1 MSSGVRWS
9 CRRYLCV
16 WAGCFAC
23 HLALAQAAEH
33 REHELSAKHEAKIQA
48 HEAMRRTLEDDLER
62 LEASAGLEEA
72 RRTSR
77 VGATIGGAGGP
88 VPVASVLCGVCVRG
102 D

>member
-1 MSSGVRWS
+1 MPSGVRWS

-48 HEAMRRTLEDDLER
+48 HEATLRTLEDDLER

-72 RRTSR
+72 SVEAR
-77 VGATIGGAGGP
+77 P
-88 VPVASVLCGVCVRG
+88 VSARLSAVREVRACCWVCAVCVRV
-102 D
+102 